1 MYVVEIWDEQD
12 YEDKEKGAFVNG
24 VEVLLD
30 SEKELKV
37 LINILL
43 QSPNV
48 FTVKRTS
55 ATLVRE

>member
-48 FTVKRTS
+48 FTVKRAS